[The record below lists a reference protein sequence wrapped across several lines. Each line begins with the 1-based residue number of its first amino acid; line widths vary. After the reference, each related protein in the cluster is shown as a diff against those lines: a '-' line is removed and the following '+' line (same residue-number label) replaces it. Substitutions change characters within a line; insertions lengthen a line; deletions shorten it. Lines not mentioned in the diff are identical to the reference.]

1 LRQTQSKDLRLFVFA
16 VILSEAAHGF
26 IVSG

>member
-1 LRQTQSKDLRLFVFA
+1 LFFAVACSSSLFVSA